1 LLFRLN
7 TALLTIVVFALVVG
21 LTLVGVAFGHWLRE
35 RGEGIREPLGVVQGA
50 LVGFVALVLA
60 FGLTM
65 AVGRYEARRA
75 AVVDEA
81 NTIGTTYLRAQLLP
95 EPIRSRSL
103 RLLEQYTDTRIALS
117 ETVPD
122 STPYRHDV
130 AAGEV
135 IQRKLWGLAGTA
147 MNASPSTNP
156 PRLYVESLN
165 QMIDQ
170 STTRLGALANR
181 IPTPVIFL
189 QIGLSAFA
197 FCVLAIYLAML
208 GRAVLPALVGAVIV
222 SLMLLVILDLD
233 RPHRGL
239 ITVPDTAL
247 TAERASMDLPPAAA
261 APTPPPR

>member
-7 TALLTIVVFALVVG
+7 TAVLTVVVFVVVIG
-21 LTLVGVAFGHWLRE
+21 FTLVGVALGRWLRE

-50 LVGFVALVLA
+50 LIGFVALVLA

-65 AVGRYEARRA
+65 AVGRYEARRT

-95 EPIRSRSL
+95 EPIRSQSM

-117 ETVPD
+117 ESVPD
-122 STPYRHDV
+122 SAPFRHDA
-130 AAGEV
+130 AAGGV
-135 IQRKLWGLAGTA
+135 IQRKLWALAGQA

-156 PRLYVESLN
+156 PRLYVETLN
-165 QMIDQ
+165 EMIDQ

-189 QIGLSAFA
+189 QFGLSAFA
-197 FCVLAIYLAML
+197 FCVLATYLAML
-208 GRAVLPALVGAVIV
+208 GRAVFPALVGAVIV

-239 ITVPDTAL
+239 ISVPDTAL
-247 TAERASMDLPPAAA
+247 TVERASMNLPPAAE
-261 APTPPPR
+261 APAPAPR